1 MTNSMTG
8 KNKAVLVNNVAI
20 EMKIPT
26 ISQAVPS
33 IAKKPRGLPV
43 EFFPETPTIRQTSKE
58 SGKIAMPPTSSTQ
71 ILAVTL
77 NAGDVAEA
85 ASQTNPDTKAPGA
98 PHAYAARI
106 SAWRHRSDS
115 VSSID
120 KVKPNKLSTDFTKRP
135 FA

>member
-8 KNKAVLVNNVAI
+8 KNKAVLVNNVAMD
-20 EMKIPT
+20 MKIPA

-33 IAKKPRGLPV
+33 IAKKPKGLPV

-98 PHAYAARI
+98 PHA
-106 SAWRHRSDS
+106 
-115 VSSID
+115 
-120 KVKPNKLSTDFTKRP
+120 
-135 FA
+135 